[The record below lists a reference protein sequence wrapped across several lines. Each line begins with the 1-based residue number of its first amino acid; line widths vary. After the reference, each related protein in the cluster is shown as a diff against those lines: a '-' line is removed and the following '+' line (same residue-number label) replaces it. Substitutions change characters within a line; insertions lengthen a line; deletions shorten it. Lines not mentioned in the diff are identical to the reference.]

1 MKAKLIKFHI
11 IILLILVVNLFIIDG
26 YNFGL
31 NSYAKMT
38 LLILLF
44 GSGISMFALNVKPVF
59 KLLIRL
65 YSTFYVAVALL
76 VSFVVCNTDKHPSL
90 VFPYDFYEPLR
101 IHVPVYKQSDYEVY
115 NYDKKG
121 VLSFLSSCGG
131 GIESGYYFLDKN
143 YFIFKTRIGYFYSGH
158 SVKVISE
165 GNDVEFTKRDAYKY
179 LMEKDIQNINVSNDS
194 IFINFYESDNMVF
207 EIEN

>member
-1 MKAKLIKFHI
+1 MKTKLIKFHF

-31 NSYAKMT
+31 NSYAKMA
-38 LLILLF
+38 LIALLF

-59 KLLIRL
+59 KLLVRL
-65 YSTFYVAVALL
+65 YSTFYIAVALWI
-76 VSFVVCNTDKHPSL
+76 SSIIFTTDKHLTL

-121 VLSFLSSCGG
+121 VLSFLSCGG

-179 LMEKDIQNINVSNDS
+179 LMGKDIQNINVSNDS

>member
-1 MKAKLIKFHI
+1 MKNKLIKFHF

-44 GSGISMFALNVKPVF
+44 GSGISMFALNVKPVL
-59 KLLIRL
+59 KLLVRL
-65 YSTFYVAVALL
+65 YSTFYIAVALL
-76 VSFVVCNTDKHPSL
+76 ISYIIFTTDKHPTL

-101 IHVPVYKQSDYEVY
+101 THVPVYKQSDYEIY

-121 VLSFLSSCGG
+121 VLSFLNSCGG

-165 GNDVEFTKRDAYKY
+165 GNDVEFTKRDTYKH
-179 LMEKDIQNINVSNDS
+179 LKKKDIQNINVANDS
-194 IFINFYESDNMVF
+194 VYINFNEGYNRVF
-207 EIEN
+207 EIEE